1 MTPKFDSLITEVYPH
16 STFNKSLVLEGEK
29 WDHFVDKVKVLGLV
43 SAMTVMHLPIT
54 VPIFTK
60 LANDLTGNHPEVAK
74 TIDFERELD
83 EVKQIQSQKLPQLPA
98 VKPPP
103 AVASM
108 QSAIRSVAKPPV
120 KPVIKK
126 TTKGYTPELRTA
138 IIDVSKRNGW
148 NAKYLKAIISFE
160 TGWSYDVAQKNRA
173 GSGATGLIQFMPRT
187 AKGLGTTTD
196 KLSKMSQVDQMKYVE
211 KFLKPYLSKSKRPK
225 TGWSLEDM
233 YMAVFY
239 PKAVGKKNSTVLFKK
254 GTTAYKQ
261 NIGLDPLVKS
271 KKYPKGVRKGYITKA
286 MAAAKVRKHLK

>member
-1 MTPKFDSLITEVYPH
+1 MTPKFD
-16 STFNKSLVLEGEK
+16 
-29 WDHFVDKVKVLGLV
+29 
-43 SAMTVMHLPIT
+43 
-54 VPIFTK
+54 K
-60 LANDLTGNHPEVAK
+60 LAACYIEEGLDDYLDGLTRSQRKKLLALGVGSALLAPGTAYLGHKAGEALRDDKPPVPRMQKAEAPVSPPSIIPTRPGTEP
-74 TIDFERELD
+74 TIKP
-83 EVKQIQSQKLPQLPA
+83 VVQPA
-98 VKPPP
+98 RVSPPP
-103 AVASM
+103 AVTP
-108 QSAIRSVAKPPV
+108 VPPV
-120 KPVIKK
+120 KAPVKLP
-126 TTKGYTPELRTA
+126 TTKGDTPELTKA
-138 IIDVSKRNGW
+138 IADVAKQNNW

-160 TGWSYDVAQKNRA
+160 TGWTFDVAQKNRA

-196 KLSKMSQVDQMKYVE
+196 KLAKMSQVEQMKYVE

-225 TGWSLEDM
+225 NGWTLEDM

-271 KKYPKGVRKGYITKA
+271 KKFPKGARKGYITKA